1 MKAVRNHC
9 DPSRSSATLAEAGWA
24 QPSSLGVTHQNT
36 SHLAKASQTAEIVR
50 FTVSLEVDGP

>member
-9 DPSRSSATLAEAGWA
+9 DPSRSSATLVEAGWA
-24 QPSSLGVTHQNT
+24 QWSCLGVTRQNI

-50 FTVSLEVDGP
+50 STVGLAVDGP